1 MRGLTVERKGETSN
15 AARGNLAMVDARGS
29 PKQHIGQAPLFTSN
43 SMPPLHTIVISRRQN
58 FENLFEGFTK
68 LWAISYVVS
77 PDLLLEFLDRRG
89 YTEVEVLVGE
99 NLSKQYQQ
107 DLERKGIEVTER
119 LLERMEDNTLRIF
132 IPRERI
138 IHTKLYIL
146 EGHGSVRVIVSSANF
161 TETARQASRQINY
174 AWYADLAMD
183 NSLLLK
189 IRQDYQSHLK
199 DCFPFMGD
207 LRELLRK
214 HEDLDRLQVIEA
226 WLKGTS
232 IDEENLEVKRV
243 LQEISLNALQ
253 SSNSREESLIVV
265 QLPKTPAA
273 KRQIG
278 KFLEPAQPSM
288 THNELRLNNST
299 FIHYVEKNHGFPLMR
314 VDLERE
320 ETQLGINGSVLS
332 LSEAIP
338 DSILVNQ
345 GLQHIENYLDTVD
358 FGQSPDS
365 KFAKTS
371 MFEAL
376 LYMFFA
382 PFANEHMKNM
392 RGRYGIIDRR
402 GPRFLY
408 IYGPSQNGK
417 STFLRFALKLLTG
430 HMIQPLSGKDF
441 IKERI
446 LTATDIGTVF
456 PLVFDDISQGMI
468 FQNVIKSYWEV
479 WWKQGYVSPQ
489 IIMTSNSSRLHEWAK
504 SRVKRVDFDVQF
516 APNESS
522 KEKLAKLFS
531 EENLI
536 FRWFSYLYLKRLKN
550 SELLSDDEL
559 QLARA
564 VMRELYEHAKR
575 PLPEFFPLE
584 PIERLYDPGR
594 RIWRDLLYQLK
605 KAKSIPEKGRMLMEF
620 SGDMQP
626 REIGEY
632 QAYLPQTVKSQRRGN
647 TLIIETPDEFKE
659 WLEGQSPQR
668 RSWLTRL
675 FGK

>member
-1 MRGLTVERKGETSN
+1 MAGIRG
-15 AARGNLAMVDARGS
+15 D
-29 PKQHIGQAPLFTSN
+29 PKQRTGQTSLFAAN
-43 SMPPLHTIVISRRQN
+43 STPPLRTMVISRRQN
-58 FENLFEGFTK
+58 FENLFEGFTR

-77 PDLLLEFLDRRG
+77 PDLLLEFFDRRG
-89 YTEVEVLVGE
+89 YTEVEMLVGE

-107 DLERKGIEVTER
+107 DLERKGIEITER

-146 EGHGSVRVIVSSANF
+146 EGRGSARLIVSSANF

-174 AWYADLAMD
+174 AWYTDLQVD
-183 NSLLLK
+183 DPLLLK
-189 IRQDYQSHLK
+189 VRQDYQSHLK
-199 DCFPFMGD
+199 DCFLFMGD
-207 LRELLRK
+207 LRELLHK

-232 IDEENLEVKRV
+232 IDEENLEAKRV
-243 LQEISLNALQ
+243 LQEISLKALQ
-253 SSNSREESLIVV
+253 SSNPREELLIAV
-265 QLPKTPAA
+265 QLPKAPAA
-273 KRQIG
+273 KRQID
-278 KFLEPAQPSM
+278 KFLEPLQPLT
-288 THNELRLNNST
+288 THNELRLNNFA
-299 FIHYVEKNHGFPLMR
+299 FIRYVEETQGIPLMR
-314 VDLERE
+314 VDIERE
-320 ETQLGINGSVLS
+320 EIRLGVNGSVLS

-338 DSILVNQ
+338 DSTLVNQ
-345 GLQHIENYLDTVD
+345 CLQHIEDYLHTVD
-358 FGQSPDS
+358 FGQSPDP

-376 LYMFFA
+376 LYVFFA
-382 PFANEHMKNM
+382 PFANEYMKNK
-392 RGRYGIIDRR
+392 RNRYGIIDQR

-446 LTATDIGTVF
+446 FAATDLGTVF
-456 PLVFDDISQGMI
+456 PLVFDDVSQGVI

-479 WWKQGYVSPQ
+479 RWKQDYVSPQ
-489 IIMTSNSSRLHEWAK
+489 IIMTSNSSRLQEWAK

-516 APNESS
+516 APNEYS
-522 KEKLAKLFS
+522 KEKLARLFS
-531 EENLI
+531 EENHI
-536 FRWFSYLYLKRLKN
+536 FKWFSYLYLKRLKN

-559 QLARA
+559 QVAR
-564 VMRELYEHAKR
+564 VTMRELYEHAER
-575 PLPEFFPLE
+575 PVPEFFPQE

-594 RIWRDLLYQLK
+594 HTWHDLLYQLRM
-605 KAKSIPEKGRMLMEF
+605 AKTLVERGRMLVKF
-620 SGDMQP
+620 DSDMQP

-675 FGK
+675 FGR

>member
-1 MRGLTVERKGETSN
+1 MTDIRGDS
-15 AARGNLAMVDARGS
+15 
-29 PKQHIGQAPLFTSN
+29 KQHMRQIPFFASN
-43 SMPPLHTIVISRRQN
+43 SIPPLHTVVISRKQN

-77 PDLLLEFLDRRG
+77 PDLLLEFFDRRG

-119 LLERMEDNTLRIF
+119 LLERVEEGILRIF
-132 IPRERI
+132 IPKERI

-146 EGHGSVRVIVSSANF
+146 EGHGSDRVIVSSANF
-161 TETARQASRQINY
+161 TETARQASRQVNY
-174 AWYADLAMD
+174 AWYADLPVHD
-183 NSLLLK
+183 PFLLK
-189 IRQDYQSHLK
+189 VRQDYQSHLK
-199 DCFPFMGD
+199 DCSLFMGD
-207 LRELLRK
+207 LRDLLDK
-214 HEDLDRLQVIEA
+214 HKDLDRVQVIEA

-232 IDEENLEVKRV
+232 ADEDNLEAKTV
-243 LQEISLNALQ
+243 LQEISLKALQ
-253 SSNSREESLIVV
+253 SSNLREESLIAV
-265 QLPKTPAA
+265 QLPKAPAA
-273 KRQIG
+273 KRQID
-278 KFLEPAQPSM
+278 KFLEPLQPLM
-288 THNELRLNNST
+288 TRNELRLNSFA
-299 FIHYVEKNHGFPLMR
+299 FIRYVEENHGFPLMR
-314 VDLERE
+314 VDLGQE
-320 ETQLGINGSVLS
+320 EIRLGINGSVLS
-332 LSEAIP
+332 LSEPVPEPA
-338 DSILVNQ
+338 LVNR
-345 GLQHIENYLDTVD
+345 GLQHIEDYLDTVD
-358 FGQSPDS
+358 FGQSPDP

-382 PFANEHMKNM
+382 PFANEYMKNK
-392 RGRYGIIDRR
+392 RAKYGIIDQR

-430 HMIQPLSGKDF
+430 HMIQPFSGKDF
-441 IKERI
+441 IRERI
-446 LTATDIGTVF
+446 LAATDLGTVF
-456 PLVFDDISQGMI
+456 PLVFDDVPQGVI

-479 WWKQGYVSPQ
+479 WWKQDYVSPQ
-489 IIMTSNSSRLHEWAK
+489 IIITSNSSRLQEWAK

-516 APNESS
+516 APNEHS

-536 FRWFSYLYLKRLKN
+536 FRWFSPLYLKLMKN
-550 SELLSDDEL
+550 SELVSDDEL
-559 QLARA
+559 QLARVA
-564 VMRELYEHAKR
+564 MKQLYEHAQR
-575 PLPEFFPLE
+575 SLPEFFARE

-594 RIWRDLLYQLK
+594 RAWYDILHQLRG
-605 KAKSIPEKGRMLMEF
+605 KAKTIPERGRILIEF
-620 SGDMQP
+620 SKDMQP

-647 TLIIETPDEFKE
+647 TLIIETPNEFKE
-659 WLEGQSPQR
+659 WLEGQPLRR

-675 FGK
+675 LGR

>member
-1 MRGLTVERKGETSN
+1 MERKKTSN
-15 AARGNLAMVDARGS
+15 AAKGNVAMTDIRGDS
-29 PKQHIGQAPLFTSN
+29 KQHMRQIPFFTSN
-43 SMPPLHTIVISRRQN
+43 SIPPLHTVVISRKQN

-77 PDLLLEFLDRRG
+77 PDLLLEFFDRRG

-119 LLERMEDNTLRIF
+119 LLERVEDGILRIF
-132 IPRERI
+132 IPKERI

-146 EGHGSVRVIVSSANF
+146 EGHSSDRVIVSSANF

-174 AWYADLAMD
+174 AWYADLPVD
-183 NSLLLK
+183 DPLLLK
-189 IRQDYQSHLK
+189 VRQDYQSHLK
-199 DCFPFMGD
+199 DCFLFMGD
-207 LRELLRK
+207 LRELLDK
-214 HEDLDRLQVIEA
+214 HKDLDRVQVIEA

-232 IDEENLEVKRV
+232 VDEENLEAKRT
-243 LQEISLNALQ
+243 LQEISLKALQ
-253 SSNSREESLIVV
+253 SSNLREESLIAV
-265 QLPKTPAA
+265 QLPKAPAA
-273 KRQIG
+273 KRQID
-278 KFLEPAQPSM
+278 KFLEPLQPLM
-288 THNELRLNNST
+288 THNELRLNNFV
-299 FIHYVEKNHGFPLMR
+299 FIRYVEENHGFPLMR
-314 VDLERE
+314 VDLEQE
-320 ETQLGINGSVLS
+320 EIRLGINGSVLS
-332 LSEAIP
+332 LSEAMP
-338 DSILVNQ
+338 EPALVDQ
-345 GLQHIENYLDTVD
+345 GLQHIEDYLDTVD
-358 FGQSPDS
+358 FGQSPDP

-382 PFANEHMKNM
+382 PFANEYMKNK
-392 RGRYGIIDRR
+392 RTKYGIIDQR

-430 HMIQPLSGKDF
+430 HMIQPFSGKDF
-441 IKERI
+441 IRERI
-446 LTATDIGTVF
+446 FAATDLGTVF
-456 PLVFDDISQGMI
+456 PLVFDDVSQGVI

-479 WWKQGYVSPQ
+479 WWKQDYVSPQ
-489 IIMTSNSSRLHEWAK
+489 IIITSNSSRLQEWAK

-516 APNESS
+516 APNEHS
-522 KEKLAKLFS
+522 KQKLAKLFS

-536 FRWFSYLYLKRLKN
+536 FRWFSHLYLKLLKN
-550 SELLSDDEL
+550 SELVSDDEL
-559 QLARA
+559 QLARVA
-564 VMRELYEHAKR
+564 MKELYEHAQR
-575 PLPEFFPLE
+575 PLPEFFPQE

-594 RIWRDLLYQLK
+594 RAWYDILHQLRG
-605 KAKSIPEKGRMLMEF
+605 KAKTIPEKGRMLIEF
-620 SGDMQP
+620 SKDMQP

-647 TLIIETPDEFKE
+647 TLIIETPNEFKE
-659 WLEGQSPQR
+659 WLEGQSLQR

-675 FGK
+675 FRR